1 MMQTLYTLGY
11 TGTKPEQILSKAQ
24 QLGAMVVDC
33 RLSPRSRAPQW
44 TRKQLSELLG
54 QRYQHMPTLGNL
66 NYKGDGP
73 IIISNPGMGVP
84 AVSKILATQT
94 VILLCVC
101 KEFCTCHRAVV
112 ADLVKAACGCDIVHL
127 TAADLI
133 KPSQPGQLFAQVDY
147 TVKPSPLPS
156 DYGGTL
162 TLSTQTLP
170 LHQTKM
176 F

>member
-1 MMQTLYTLGY
+1 MHTLYTLGY
-11 TGTKPEQILSKAQ
+11 TGTKPEHILIKAQ

-33 RLSPRSRAPQW
+33 RFSPRSRAPQW

-54 QRYQHMPTLGNL
+54 QNYRHIPALGNV

-73 IIISNPGMGVP
+73 IVISNPAFRVP
-84 AVSKILATQT
+84 QVELYLKSQS

-112 ADLVKAACGCDIVHL
+112 ANLVKEACGCEIMHI
-127 TAADLI
+127 TAADLL
-133 KPSQPGQLFAQVDY
+133 KPSQPDQLFAQVDY
-147 TVKPSPLPS
+147 GVNPAPIPA
-156 DYGGTL
+156 DMGGTL
-162 TLSTQTLP
+162 TLRTQTLP